1 MKKFLSIT
9 AISAILATSLI
20 AETFNLDMGWTL
32 LGSSDAIDVSKE
44 FNNSNVRIIWKYER
58 GAWLAYS
65 PNSIIQSQL
74 ETIGYSTFTLT
85 DASKG
90 FWVYSDNPITITTS
104 STSSSSS
111 YSPETTYIG
120 DLWGHKWNKILSFY
134 PGDTR
139 FEGNDVEK
147 GEDGEY
153 VVLKAYKKDNNV
165 SISQITTDF
174 IAPIITHIDTDVNLV
189 TDNIYSLFQLR
200 ALSKDIST
208 SEVIGDLENNNNLE
222 FIVGINISAHIIKSW
237 YSIYNPANN
246 KTFKEIINS
255 EYFGTNLT
263 TLTDKSDVTLNI
275 DAKDGKIFYSVINLD
290 DNSTLYNNSFDIN
303 STKVT
308 NFTGFKYIATRSLID
323 DAAANANSD
332 EAIDIS
338 ENVVNNFNVDI
349 LDITDEADIVKLF
362 PFTPI
367 DINAS
372 DFENKLLISHKT
384 IDDNETTEFIFLGNK
399 DAKPN
404 VTYYE
409 YNSKTG
415 ELIDSNN
422 STYELYE
429 DYNFFIVLNSAE
441 ELDIIGAVKEK
452 KGNIYTIYE
461 YDLNELHE
469 TQKEDTK
476 ILLDS
481 NQTTDVDEYVVK
493 NYFTS
498 SDLQP
503 IPDINGSWQLND
515 DLNNTITFDI
525 ENNTFNVSDGT
536 YGEIFIDSD
545 ILIMTPSS
553 EEKGK
558 AYIVV
563 TNSGS
568 DFIDGYNVFTDKEN
582 NLTDVKILHLT
593 K

>member
-20 AETFNLDMGWTL
+20 AETFSLDMGQTL

-139 FEGNDVEK
+139 FEENDVEK

-263 TLTDKSDVTLNI
+263 TLTDKSDVKINI
-275 DAKDGKIFYSVINLD
+275 DVKDGKIFYSVINLD
-290 DNSTLYNNSFDIN
+290 DNSTLYNSDFDIN
-303 STKVT
+303 STKIT
-308 NFTGFKYIATRSLID
+308 NFNGFKYASLRSLID

-338 ENVVNNFNVDI
+338 ENVVNNFHAKLSDVIGKAD
-349 LDITDEADIVKLF
+349 DIVKIF
-362 PFTPI
+362 HFTPI

-372 DFENKLLISHKT
+372 DFENKLFISHKT
-384 IDDNETTEFIFLGNK
+384 IDNNKTTEFIFIGHE
-399 DAKPN
+399 DTTPN
-404 VTYYE
+404 ITHYK

-415 ELIDSNN
+415 ELLESNT
-422 STYELYE
+422 STYKIYE
-429 DYNFFIVLNSAE
+429 NYNFFTILNSIE
-441 ELDIIGAVKEK
+441 ELDVIGAIKEK
-452 KGNIYTIYE
+452 KDNIYTMHE
-461 YDLNELHE
+461 YKNDLTQNENI
-469 TQKEDTK
+469 K

-481 NQTTDVDEYVVK
+481 NQTTDVDEYVVR

-498 SDLQP
+498 SELQP
-503 IPDINGSWQLND
+503 IPDINGTWQLND

-525 ENNTFNVSDGT
+525 DNNKFSVSDETNGD
-536 YGEIFIDSD
+536 IFIDSD
-545 ILIMTPSS
+545 ILIMTPSN